1 MNFKDTPKVSADFR
15 TLGGFWL
22 EKSRLLA
29 DSRRPAMR
37 AVRPR
42 EAQQRQEWRILSFEV
57 SDSWDTLREYEK
69 TSLCHRCF
77 AGYIPSYTYHII
89 MVKSY

>member
-29 DSRRPAMR
+29 DSKRPAMR

-42 EAQQRQEWRILSFEV
+42 EAQQRLEWRILSFEV
-57 SDSWDTLREYEK
+57 SDSWDTLREYEE
-69 TSLCHRCF
+69 TSLWIC
-77 AGYIPSYTYHII
+77 
-89 MVKSY
+89 